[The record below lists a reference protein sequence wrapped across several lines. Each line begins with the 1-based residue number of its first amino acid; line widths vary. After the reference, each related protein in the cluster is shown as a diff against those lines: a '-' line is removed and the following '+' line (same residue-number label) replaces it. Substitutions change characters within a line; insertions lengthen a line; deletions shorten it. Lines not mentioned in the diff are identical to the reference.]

1 MRNYY
6 EILGVPQ
13 TVAEA
18 ELKKAYRTLAL
29 KHHPDRN
36 PGNKEAE
43 EKFKELSMAYQVLSN
58 PEKRREYDS
67 ALAGAGTHREF
78 DESAGPGA
86 GAEAMSIDEILR
98 QFGGVFGG
106 EFGENLHRS
115 RRGGRPGYDVEA
127 QLHTDFR
134 TAALG
139 GKVPVT
145 MTSEVACARC
155 GGRGATGSDATC
167 ATCKGS
173 GRVTRQARKEGR
185 FFTVTN
191 PCQTCAGTG
200 VDPSLRCPDC
210 GGSGTVEKT
219 RTITITIPE
228 GTPDET
234 VLRLKG
240 LGGAG
245 SGGAPSG
252 DLHVRISVRPDPEF
266 RREGDDIH
274 SDVEV
279 PVTTAVL
286 GGKTP
291 VRTLR
296 GKVLL
301 TIPPGSS
308 SGTMLRLRKQG
319 IRGGDHVARVMVTV
333 PRNPTARQR
342 ELFEELAK
350 ADEKR

>member
-1 MRNYY
+1 MKNYY

-18 ELKKAYRTLAL
+18 QLKKAYRTLAL
-29 KHHPDRN
+29 KYHPDRH
-36 PGNKEAE
+36 PGDREAE
-43 EKFKELSMAYQVLSN
+43 EKFKELSAAYQVLSN

-67 ALAGAGTHREF
+67 ALAGGGAGREF
-78 DESAGPGA
+78 EESYGPGA
-86 GAEAMSIDEILR
+86 GAQAMSIDEILSR
-98 QFGGVFGG
+98 FGGIFGG

-127 QLHTDFR
+127 ELQTDFR

-145 MTSEVACARC
+145 LTGEVTCARC
-155 GGRGATGSDATC
+155 GGRGAEGKDATC
-167 ATCKGS
+167 PTCQGS
-173 GRVTRQARKEGR
+173 GRVTRQGRKEGR

-200 VDPSLRCPDC
+200 VDPSLRCPEC
-210 GGSGTVEKT
+210 GGNGTVEKT
-219 RTITITIPE
+219 RTVTITIPE
-228 GTPDET
+228 GTTDGT

-240 LGGAG
+240 LGAAG

-252 DLHVRISVRPDPEF
+252 DLHVRIGVRPDPEF

-286 GGKTP
+286 GGKEP

-301 TIPPGSS
+301 TVPPGSS

-319 IRGGDHVARVMVTV
+319 IRGGDHVAHVMVTV
-333 PRNPTARQR
+333 PRNPTARQK

-350 ADEKR
+350 AEGTR

>member
-1 MRNYY
+1 MKNHY

-29 KHHPDRN
+29 KYHPDRN

-43 EKFKELSMAYQVLSN
+43 EKFKELSMAYQVLSD
-58 PEKRREYDS
+58 PEKRRAYDA
-67 ALAGAGTHREF
+67 ALAGPAAGREF
-78 DESAGPGA
+78 EERPGPGT

-98 QFGGVFGG
+98 QFGGIFGG

-115 RRGGRPGYDVEA
+115 RHGGRPGYDVEA
-127 QLHTDFR
+127 ELHTDFR

-145 MTSEVACARC
+145 MTSEVTCARC
-155 GGRGATGSDATC
+155 DGRGAAGGDATC

-191 PCQTCAGTG
+191 PCPTCSGTG
-200 VDPSLRCPDC
+200 VDPSLRCPEC

-228 GTPDET
+228 GTTDGT

-252 DLHVRISVRPDPEF
+252 DLHVRVGVRPDPEF
-266 RREGDDIH
+266 RCEGNDIY
-274 SDVEV
+274 SDVDV
-279 PVTTAVL
+279 PVATAVL
-286 GGKTP
+286 GGKAP
-291 VRTLR
+291 VLTLR
-296 GKVLL
+296 GKVMV
-301 TIPPGSS
+301 TVPPGSS

-350 ADEKR
+350 ADGKR

>member
-1 MRNYY
+1 MKNYY

-13 TVAEA
+13 TAAE
-18 ELKKAYRTLAL
+18 EQIKKAYRKLAL
-29 KHHPDRN
+29 KYHPDRN
-36 PGNKEAE
+36 PGDKKAE
-43 EKFKELSMAYQVLSN
+43 EKFKELTEAYQVISN
-58 PEKRREYDS
+58 AEKRRQYDA
-67 ALAGAGTHREF
+67 ALAGGAAREF
-78 DESAGPGA
+78 EESYHSGSGMQ
-86 GAEAMSIDEILR
+86 GMSIEDLLR
-98 QFGGVFGG
+98 QFGDIFEGD
-106 EFGENLHRS
+106 FGESLHRS
-115 RRGGRPGYDVEA
+115 RRGGRPGYDVETE
-127 QLHTDFR
+127 LEIDLR

-145 MTSEVACARC
+145 MAGPVACPAC
-155 GGRGATGSDATC
+155 GGRGTQGGDATC
-167 ATCKGS
+167 PTCGGS
-173 GRVTRQARKEGR
+173 GRVTRQARKERR
-185 FFTVTN
+185 FYTVTN
-191 PCQTCAGTG
+191 PCSTCGGTG
-200 VDPSLRCPDC
+200 VAPGSRCPEC

-219 RTITITIPE
+219 RTITIAIPE
-228 GTPDET
+228 GTEDAT

-252 DLHVRISVRPDPEF
+252 DLHVRVRVRPDAEF
-266 RREGDDIH
+266 RREGNDIH

-286 GGKTP
+286 GGKAP

-308 SGTMLRLRKQG
+308 SGTMLRLRQQG
-319 IRGGDHVARVMVTV
+319 VGGGDHVARIMVKV
-333 PRNPTARQR
+333 PRNPTARQK

-350 ADEKR
+350 AEGTS